1 MIQRRVFVTGR
12 VQGVG
17 YRAATFREAARHAL
31 QGYVRN
37 LPDGRVEAVF
47 MGKASDVHHMLSWC
61 TKGPVI
67 AQVESLQVL
76 EEIPDTTLSPFAI
89 TS

>member
-1 MIQRRVFVTGR
+1 MTGR

-17 YRAATFREAARHAL
+17 YRAATFREAARHSL

-47 MGKASDVHHMLSWC
+47 MGKPADVDHMLSWC

-67 AQVESLQVL
+67 AQVESLQVV
-76 EEIPDTTLSPFAI
+76 EETPDTSLSPFAI